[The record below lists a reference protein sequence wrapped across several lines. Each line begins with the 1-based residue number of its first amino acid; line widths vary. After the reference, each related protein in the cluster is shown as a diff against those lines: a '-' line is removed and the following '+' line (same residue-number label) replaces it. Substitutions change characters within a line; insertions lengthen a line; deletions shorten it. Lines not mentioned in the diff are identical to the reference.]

1 MCGQCSKCF
10 RWINQCNSL
19 HFTDVTIEVTESG
32 SGKASFE
39 PMRLWLRLRI
49 PHLLLMEVVQSVS
62 FNGMVNL
69 VCRVLVLITTG
80 SFELVV
86 DGGGGGMWG
95 MLFLLLVFLCQRRKG
110 RGNPRL
116 ICFNCFSG
124 DTLLK
129 VG

>member
-10 RWINQCNSL
+10 RCINQCNSL
-19 HFTDVTIEVTESG
+19 HFSDVTNEVTEPG

-39 PMRLWLRLRI
+39 PVRLWLCFRI

-62 FNGMVNL
+62 FNSMVNL

-86 DGGGGGMWG
+86 DGGGGEMWG
-95 MLFLLLVFLCQRRKG
+95 MLFLILVFLCQGRKG
-110 RGNPRL
+110 RRKPEAHL
-116 ICFNCFSG
+116 F
-124 DTLLK
+124 
-129 VG
+129 